1 MRTYIQTQGFE
12 LTAEIDA
19 HVRKQLARNLA
30 RSEQNIVAVDVFLG
44 DVNGPKGGEDKKALV
59 CVQLTSRLA
68 VRLEAV
74 HADLYAAIALA
85 SRKAKRAVKRTVRKH
100 KRIEKSGLR
109 ELRQS
114 GGEFQ
119 TANPGS

>member
-1 MRTYIQTQGFE
+1 MQTYIHTHGFE

-30 RSEQNIVAVDVFLG
+30 RAEQNIIAVDVFLG
-44 DVNGPKGGEDKKALV
+44 DVNGPKGGEDKKALI

-68 VRLEAV
+68 VRLEVV

-85 SRKAKRAVKRTVRKH
+85 SRKANRAVQRTMRKH
-100 KRIEKSGLR
+100 KRIEKAGLR

-114 GGEFQ
+114 GGELQ
-119 TANPGS
+119 TAYPGS

>member
-1 MRTYIQTQGFE
+1 MRIYLQTQGFE

-30 RSEQNIVAVDVFLG
+30 KSKQHIIAVDVFLG
-44 DVNGPKGGEDKKALV
+44 DINGPRGGADKKVLV
-59 CVQLTSRLA
+59 CVQMTSRLA

-85 SRKAKRAVKRTVRKH
+85 SRKAKRAVKRTVRRH
-100 KRIEKSGLR
+100 KRIEKSDLR
-109 ELRQS
+109 ELRQ
-114 GGEFQ
+114 GG
-119 TANPGS
+119 GIV